1 MAEPSLKLIN
11 RNELRNVEINA
22 MWRALRKIEMSNNE
36 RIRKIANEYNLSF
49 ERVRNIVYRKE
60 DIGNV

>member
-11 RNELRNVEINA
+11 RNELRNVEIKA

-60 DIGNV
+60 ETGNV